1 MGKGTENQLRDTF
14 KRRIDYLRISVTDRC
29 NLKCLYCMPHRGMD
43 YFSQQEIMTSGEITR
58 FVRIAL
64 RHGLR
69 KVRITGGEPL
79 LRRDIVS
86 LVSGV
91 KALGVRD
98 LSMTT
103 NGVLLGGQAAELKNA
118 GLDRVNISLDTME
131 PGRFRSITRG
141 GEIASVWESIEEA
154 RRAGLR
160 PVKLNVV
167 PIRGINDDEVMAFA
181 SLTLQRDYHI
191 RFIELMPVLPHRK
204 LKSYSYLT
212 KEELM
217 KKIAPLGRLNRLPFR
232 GGGPSRNYRLEG
244 AKGIIGFISPMSN
257 HFCDYC
263 NRLRLTASGSIR
275 PCLFS
280 DREFDIKT
288 PMREGASDE
297 ALEALFL
304 DAVNAK
310 PAGHSLHTQTPT
322 LSSMSKIGG

>member
-1 MGKGTENQLRDTF
+1 MSGGTGTGLRDAF
-14 KRRIDYLRISVTDRC
+14 SRRIDYLRISVTDRC
-29 NLKCLYCMPHRGMD
+29 NLRCLYCMPRSGMQ
-43 YFSQQEIMTSGEITR
+43 YFSPAEIMTSSEITR
-58 FVRIAL
+58 FVRVAL

-79 LRRDIVS
+79 LRGDIVP
-86 LVSGV
+86 LVSSV

-103 NGVLLGGQAAELKNA
+103 NGIFLVGLAAGLKKA
-118 GLDRVNISLDTME
+118 GLDRVNISLDTLDA
-131 PGRFRSITRG
+131 GRFRSITRG
-141 GEIASVWESIEEA
+141 GDISRVRESIEEA
-154 RRAGLR
+154 GRVGLR
-160 PVKLNVV
+160 PVKINVV
-167 PIRGINDDEVMAFA
+167 PIRGINDDEVAEFA
-181 SLTLQRDYHI
+181 ALTIERDCHI

-204 LKSYSYLT
+204 LREYSYLT

-217 KKIAPLGRLNRLPFR
+217 KKIAPLGRLSRLPFK

-257 HFCDYC
+257 HFCNYC

-280 DREFDIKT
+280 DREFDVKT
-288 PMREGASDE
+288 SMREGASDE

-304 DAVNAK
+304 SAVNAK
-310 PAGHSLHTQTPT
+310 PAGHSLHSRAPN
-322 LSSMSKIGG
+322 LLSMSKIGG

>member
-1 MGKGTENQLRDTF
+1 MENQLRDTF

-58 FVRIAL
+58 FVSIAL

-86 LVSGV
+86 LVSWV

-103 NGVLLGGQAAELKNA
+103 NGVLLGGLAAELKNA

-141 GEIASVWESIEEA
+141 GEIASVWKSIEEA
-154 RRAGLR
+154 RRAGRR

-181 SLTLQRDYHI
+181 SLTLERDYHI

-204 LKSYSYLT
+204 LRSYSYLT

-244 AKGIIGFISPMSN
+244 ARGIIGFISPMSN
-257 HFCDYC
+257 HFCNYC

-304 DAVNAK
+304 SAVNAK
-310 PAGHSLHTQTPT
+310 PAGHSLLTKTPT

>member
-1 MGKGTENQLRDTF
+1 MENQLRDTF

-58 FVRIAL
+58 FVSIAL

-86 LVSGV
+86 LVSWV

-103 NGVLLGGQAAELKNA
+103 NGVLLGGLAAELKNA

-141 GEIASVWESIEEA
+141 GEIASVWKSIEEA

-181 SLTLQRDYHI
+181 SLTLERDYHI

-204 LKSYSYLT
+204 LRSYSYLT

-244 AKGIIGFISPMSN
+244 ARGIIGFISPMSN
-257 HFCDYC
+257 HFCNYC

-304 DAVNAK
+304 SAVNAK
-310 PAGHSLHTQTPT
+310 PAGHSLLTKTPT

>member
-43 YFSQQEIMTSGEITR
+43 YFKQSEIMTSGEITH

-103 NGVLLGGQAAELKNA
+103 NGVLLGSLAAELKNA
-118 GLDRVNISLDTME
+118 GLDRVNISLDTLE

-141 GEIASVWESIEEA
+141 GDIASVWESIEEA

-181 SLTLQRDYHI
+181 SLTLERDYHI

-257 HFCDYC
+257 HFCNYC
-263 NRLRLTASGSIR
+263 NRLRLTALGSIR

-304 DAVNAK
+304 SAVNAK
-310 PAGHSLHTQTPT
+310 PAGHSLRTQTPT

>member
-29 NLKCLYCMPHRGMD
+29 NLRCLYCMPHRGID
-43 YFSQQEIMTSGEITR
+43 YFRQREIMTSGEITR
-58 FVRIAL
+58 FVSIAL

-79 LRRDIVS
+79 LRGDIVS
-86 LVSGV
+86 LVSEV

-103 NGVLLGGQAAELKNA
+103 NGVLLGGLAAELKNA
-118 GLDRVNISLDTME
+118 GLDRVNISLDTLE

-167 PIRGINDDEVMAFA
+167 PIRGINDDEVTAFA
-181 SLTLQRDYHI
+181 SLTLERDYHI

-204 LKSYSYLT
+204 LRSYSYLT

-244 AKGIIGFISPMSN
+244 ARGIIGFISPMSN
-257 HFCDYC
+257 HFCNYC
-263 NRLRLTASGSIR
+263 NRLRLTASGNIR

-304 DAVNAK
+304 GAVDAK
-310 PAGHSLHTQTPT
+310 PAGHSLLTQTPT